1 VTDQETQEAAIHP
14 NPKRGLG
21 INSSRKSLFDF
32 GPLAQGYERWYATPA
47 GQAHDRVQKADVQR
61 LFRPASAGETLL
73 DVGCGTGHW
82 SSFFAEMGYQVTG
95 VDIAPEMIEVAR
107 TKVSKCSFQVADVY
121 ALSFD
126 DGTFDAIAA
135 MATLEFLPAPAAA
148 IGEMVRCARKGGLLL
163 VGTLNRLA
171 PLNQH
176 RISKGKQPYSSAH
189 LISPAELRSL
199 LSPWGGVRM
208 LASSSSGRE
217 HRPPLPKRIVGQIA
231 GLRGR
236 LSVGIEPAEK
246 LIKDIKQ
253 H

>member
-1 VTDQETQEAAIHP
+1 MTDQETQEAAIHP

-47 GQAHDRVQKADVQR
+47 GQAHDRVQKDDVRR
-61 LFRPASAGETLL
+61 LLRPASAGQTLL

-82 SSFFAEMGYQVTG
+82 SSFLAGMGYQVTG

-107 TKVSKCSFQVADVY
+107 AKVPECSFQVAD
-121 ALSFD
+121 AHDLPFD
-126 DGTFDAIAA
+126 DGTFDAVAA
-135 MATLEFLPAPAAA
+135 MATLEFLPDPAAA
-148 IGEMVRCARKGGLLL
+148 LGEMVRCARKGGLLL

-189 LISPAELRSL
+189 LVSPAELRSL
-199 LSPWGGVRM
+199 LSPWGGVLM
-208 LASSSSGRE
+208 VASSPPGYD
-217 HRPPLPKRIVGQIA
+217 HRPPLPKRIAGRIA

-236 LSVGIEPAEK
+236 LNGPFIVAEVR
-246 LIKDIKQ
+246 L
-253 H
+253 